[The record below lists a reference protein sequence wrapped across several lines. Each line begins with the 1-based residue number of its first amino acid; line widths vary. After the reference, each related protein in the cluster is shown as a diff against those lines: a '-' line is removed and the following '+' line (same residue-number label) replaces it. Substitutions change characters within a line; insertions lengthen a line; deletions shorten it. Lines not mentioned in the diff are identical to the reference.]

1 MYKKF
6 YYGYNLKWW
15 FEMYKINLFEIDL
28 NIARKLGI
36 NKIKES
42 SILPIK
48 IQGENILILSDKEF
62 LENIDEI
69 EFIFNKK
76 AILLEGSNE
85 YIKDLIYKTFLGT
98 EEKILD
104 IILSTSI
111 KERAS
116 DIHFEPIKEEV
127 LIRIRI
133 DGVLVPFVKI
143 KIEEYQ
149 KLLSRIK
156 IIGNMDITEKRRPQ
170 DGKAFINIDEKD
182 YDLRLS
188 TIPIIHGEKLVIRIL
203 YGEIFEHDI
212 SKINMSN
219 YQREKI
225 NRMISSKNGLILI
238 NGPTGSGKSTTLY
251 SMLKEINKREINIT
265 TLEDPVEVLIEGI
278 NQVSLN
284 KKANITFSTGL
295 RSILR
300 QDPDVIMIGEI
311 RDEETANMAVTASLT
326 GHKVYSTIH
335 TKTPKE
341 VYFRLEDMGVKS
353 YLIRDSL
360 IGIISQRLVR
370 ILCENCKVYDKDI
383 YINGRRIILHKAN
396 GCSNCNYSGYKGRKS
411 VSSVVYIDKEM
422 KKLTSNIFQEIK
434 ELSNDE
440 MIVNLNY
447 LLENGYISCDDYNN
461 FLLEED
467 LNYDENKINS

>member
-1 MYKKF
+1 MD
-6 YYGYNLKWW
+6 
-15 FEMYKINLFEIDL
+15 KINVFEIDL

-36 NKIKES
+36 NKIKDNC
-42 SILPIK
+42 ILPIK
-48 IQGENILILSDKEF
+48 VKEQKILGLSNNEY
-62 LENIDEI
+62 LENIYEI

-76 AILLEGSNE
+76 VKLIEASYE
-85 YIKDLIYKTFLGT
+85 YITDLIYKVFLGK
-98 EEKILD
+98 EEKLLD
-104 IILSTSI
+104 IILSKGI
-111 KERAS
+111 VERAS
-116 DIHFEPIKEEV
+116 DIHFEPVREEV
-127 LIRIRI
+127 FIRIRI
-133 DGVLVPFVKI
+133 DGVLVPFAKI
-143 KIEEYQ
+143 KNDEYL
-149 KLLSRIK
+149 KLLSKIK

-170 DGKAFINIDEKD
+170 DGKAFIKIDEQD

-188 TIPIIHGEKLVIRIL
+188 TIPIIYGEKLVIRIL

-219 YQREKI
+219 YQREKLKKI
-225 NRMISSKNGLILI
+225 ISIKNGLILI

-251 SMLKEINKREINIT
+251 SILKEINKKEINIT
-265 TLEDPVEVLIEGI
+265 TLEDPVEVMIEGI

-370 ILCENCKVYDKDI
+370 ILCDKCKEI
-383 YINGRRIILHKAN
+383 HNNINMNGKMINLYKSN
-396 GCSNCNYSGYKGRKS
+396 GCTYCNYSGYKGRKS
-411 VSSVVYIDKEM
+411 VSSVVHIDKNIKESI
-422 KKLTSNIFQEIK
+422 SNIYQEIK
-434 ELSNDE
+434 ELSNEE
-440 MIVNLNY
+440 MIVNLSY
-447 LLENGYISCDDYNN
+447 LLEKGYISCGDYNN

-467 LNYDENKINS
+467 LNYDENKIII

>member
-1 MYKKF
+1 
-6 YYGYNLKWW
+6 
-15 FEMYKINLFEIDL
+15 MYKINLFEIDL

-170 DGKAFINIDEKD
+170 DGKAFINIDEK
-182 YDLRLS
+182 
-188 TIPIIHGEKLVIRIL
+188 
-203 YGEIFEHDI
+203 
-212 SKINMSN
+212 
-219 YQREKI
+219 
-225 NRMISSKNGLILI
+225 
-238 NGPTGSGKSTTLY
+238 
-251 SMLKEINKREINIT
+251 
-265 TLEDPVEVLIEGI
+265 
-278 NQVSLN
+278 
-284 KKANITFSTGL
+284 
-295 RSILR
+295 
-300 QDPDVIMIGEI
+300 IMI
-311 RDEETANMAVTASLT
+311 
-326 GHKVYSTIH
+326 
-335 TKTPKE
+335 
-341 VYFRLEDMGVKS
+341 
-353 YLIRDSL
+353 
-360 IGIISQRLVR
+360 
-370 ILCENCKVYDKDI
+370 
-383 YINGRRIILHKAN
+383 
-396 GCSNCNYSGYKGRKS
+396 
-411 VSSVVYIDKEM
+411 
-422 KKLTSNIFQEIK
+422 
-434 ELSNDE
+434 
-440 MIVNLNY
+440 
-447 LLENGYISCDDYNN
+447 
-461 FLLEED
+461 
-467 LNYDENKINS
+467 

>member
-1 MYKKF
+1 M
-6 YYGYNLKWW
+6 N
-15 FEMYKINLFEIDL
+15 KINVFEIDL
-28 NIARKLGI
+28 NIARKLGS
-36 NKIKES
+36 NKIKERC
-42 SILPIK
+42 ILPVKIK
-48 IQGENILILSDKEF
+48 GENILILSNNSTLEDK
-62 LENIDEI
+62 DEI

-76 AILLEGSNE
+76 VSVVQEKTN
-85 YIKDLIYKTFLGT
+85 YIEDLIYKVLIGK
-98 EEKILD
+98 EEKLLELL
-104 IILSTSI
+104 LSKAI
-111 KERAS
+111 FERAS
-116 DIHFEPIKEEV
+116 DIHLEPIREEV
-127 LIRIRI
+127 FIRIRI
-133 DGVLVPFVKI
+133 DGVLVPFCKI

-149 KLLSRIK
+149 KLISKIK

-170 DGKAFINIDEKD
+170 DGKAFIKIEGKD

-188 TIPIIHGEKLVIRIL
+188 TIPIVYGEKLVVRIL

-212 SKINMSN
+212 SQININN
-219 YQREKI
+219 YQREKL
-225 NRMISSKNGLILI
+225 NRMISAKNGLVLI

-251 SMLKEINKREINIT
+251 SILKEINKKEINIT

-278 NQVSLN
+278 NQVALN
-284 KKANITFSTGL
+284 RKADITFSTGL

-370 ILCENCKVYDKDI
+370 VLCSNCKEFDVDI
-383 YINGRRIILHKAN
+383 NFNNKKISIYKSN
-396 GCSNCNYSGYKGRKS
+396 GCNHCNYSGYKGRKS
-411 VSSVVYIDKEM
+411 VSSVVYIDEKV
-422 KKLTSNIFQEIK
+422 KKIISNIYQEIK

-440 MIVNLNY
+440 MIVNLYY
-447 LLENGYISCDDYNN
+447 LLENGYISYIDYNN

-467 LNYDENKINS
+467 LNYDKNKIII

>member
-1 MYKKF
+1 
-6 YYGYNLKWW
+6 
-15 FEMYKINLFEIDL
+15 MYKINLFEINLD
-28 NIARKLGI
+28 IVRRLGI
-36 NKIKES
+36 NKVTEYC
-42 SILPIK
+42 ILPIK
-48 IQGENILILSDKEF
+48 TQGDSLVVLSCKEI
-62 LENIDEI
+62 LENKDEI

-76 AILLEGSNE
+76 VN
-85 YIKDLIYKTFLGT
+85 IKEMKAEDIEDLIYKAFLG
-98 EEKILD
+98 EKENFLEIM
-104 IILSTSI
+104 LSKAI
-111 KERAS
+111 VEKAS
-116 DIHFEPIKEEV
+116 DIHFEPQKADV
-127 LIRIRI
+127 FIRIRI
-133 DGVLVPFVKI
+133 DGILVPFTKI

-149 KLLSRIK
+149 KLLSKIK

-170 DGKAFINIDEKD
+170 DGKAFIKVDEKD

-188 TIPIIHGEKLVIRIL
+188 TIPIVYGEKLVIRIL

-212 SKINMSN
+212 SQINMSD
-219 YQREKI
+219 YQREKL
-225 NRMISSKNGLILI
+225 NKMISTKNGLVLV

-251 SMLKEINKREINIT
+251 SILKEINKKEINIT

-278 NQVSLN
+278 NQVGLN
-284 KKANITFSTGL
+284 RKANITFSTGL

-311 RDEETANMAVTASLT
+311 RDEETATMAVTASLT

-370 ILCENCKVYDKDI
+370 ILCTKCKIVDKKI
-383 YINGRRIILHKAN
+383 SFNGKEVVLYKSN
-396 GCSNCNYSGYKGRKS
+396 GCSYCNYSGYKGRKS
-411 VSSVVYIDKEM
+411 VSSVVYMEEKV
-422 KKLTSNIFQEIK
+422 KKLITNIFQEIK

-440 MIVNLNY
+440 MIVNLRV
-447 LLENGYISCDDYNN
+447 LLENGLISYGDYNN

-467 LNYDENKINS
+467 LNYDKNKIII

>member
-1 MYKKF
+1 
-6 YYGYNLKWW
+6 
-15 FEMYKINLFEIDL
+15 
-28 NIARKLGI
+28 
-36 NKIKES
+36 
-42 SILPIK
+42 
-48 IQGENILILSDKEF
+48 
-62 LENIDEI
+62 
-69 EFIFNKK
+69 
-76 AILLEGSNE
+76 
-85 YIKDLIYKTFLGT
+85 
-98 EEKILD
+98 
-104 IILSTSI
+104 
-111 KERAS
+111 
-116 DIHFEPIKEEV
+116 
-127 LIRIRI
+127 
-133 DGVLVPFVKI
+133 
-143 KIEEYQ
+143 
-149 KLLSRIK
+149 
-156 IIGNMDITEKRRPQ
+156 
-170 DGKAFINIDEKD
+170 
-182 YDLRLS
+182 
-188 TIPIIHGEKLVIRIL
+188 
-203 YGEIFEHDI
+203 
-212 SKINMSN
+212 
-219 YQREKI
+219 
-225 NRMISSKNGLILI
+225 
-238 NGPTGSGKSTTLY
+238 
-251 SMLKEINKREINIT
+251 KEINKREINIT

>member
-1 MYKKF
+1 
-6 YYGYNLKWW
+6 
-15 FEMYKINLFEIDL
+15 MYKISLFEIDL
-28 NIARKLGI
+28 DIARKLGI
-36 NKIKES
+36 NKIKEN

-48 IQGENILILSDKEF
+48 NQGKNVLILTDKTS

-76 AILLEGSNE
+76 VSLLEGKHE
-85 YIKDLIYKTFLGT
+85 YITDLIDKVFLGT
-98 EEKILD
+98 EDKLLDKILSKG
-104 IILSTSI
+104 II
-111 KERAS
+111 ERAS
-116 DIHFEPIKEEV
+116 DIHFEPVREEV
-127 LIRIRI
+127 FIRVRI
-133 DGVLVPFVKI
+133 DGVLVPFAKI
-143 KIEEYQ
+143 KFEEYQ
-149 KLLSRIK
+149 KLLSKIK
-156 IIGNMDITEKRRPQ
+156 IIGNMDITEKRKSQ
-170 DGKAFINIDEKD
+170 DGKAFIKIDGKD

-188 TIPIIHGEKLVIRIL
+188 TIPIIDGEKLVIRIL
-203 YGEIFEHDI
+203 YGDIFEHDI
-212 SKINMSN
+212 SKLNMSN
-219 YQREKI
+219 NQREKL
-225 NRMISSKNGLILI
+225 NRIISVKNGLILI

-251 SMLKEINKREINIT
+251 SILKEINKKEINIT

-278 NQVSLN
+278 NQVTLN

-360 IGIISQRLVR
+360 TGIISQRLIR
-370 ILCENCKVYDKDI
+370 ILCEKCKSYDKDT
-383 YINGRRIILHKAN
+383 YLNGKKVILYKSN
-396 GCSNCNYSGYKGRKS
+396 GCAHCNYSGYKGRKS
-411 VSSVVYIDKEM
+411 VSSVVYLDK
-422 KKLTSNIFQEIK
+422 KIKSYISNIFQEIK

-447 LLENGYISCDDYNN
+447 LLENGYISCSDYNN

-467 LNYDENKINS
+467 LNYEENKIII

>member
-1 MYKKF
+1 MD
-6 YYGYNLKWW
+6 
-15 FEMYKINLFEIDL
+15 KINLFEIDI

-36 NKIKES
+36 NKIKENC
-42 SILPIK
+42 ILPIK
-48 IQGENILILSDKEF
+48 ASEKEIFILSNKEF

-76 AILLEGSNE
+76 VNLLEASCE
-85 YIKDLIYKTFLGT
+85 YILDLIYKVFLGT
-98 EEKILD
+98 EEKLLD
-104 IILSTSI
+104 IVLSKGI
-111 KERAS
+111 IERAS
-116 DIHFEPIKEEV
+116 DIHFEPVREEV

-133 DGVLVPFVKI
+133 DGVLVPFAKI
-143 KIEEYQ
+143 KYDEYQ
-149 KLLSRIK
+149 RLLSKIK
-156 IIGNMDITEKRRPQ
+156 IIGNMDITERRRPQ
-170 DGKAFINIDEKD
+170 DGKALIKLNEKE

-188 TIPIIHGEKLVIRIL
+188 TIPIIYGEKLVIRIL

-219 YQREKI
+219 YQREKLNKI
-225 NRMISSKNGLILI
+225 ISLKNGLILI

-251 SMLKEINKREINIT
+251 SILREINKNEINIT
-265 TLEDPVEVLIEGI
+265 TLEDPVEVMIEGI

-370 ILCENCKVYDKDI
+370 VLCEKCKVIDKN
-383 YINGRRIILHKAN
+383 INFNGKKVNLYRSN
-396 GCSNCNYSGYKGRKS
+396 GCSYCNYSGYKGRKS
-411 VSSVVYIDKEM
+411 VSSVVHIDKNIKEII
-422 KKLTSNIFQEIK
+422 SNIYQEIK
-434 ELSNDE
+434 ELSNEE
-440 MIVNLNY
+440 MIVNLSY
-447 LLENGYISCDDYNN
+447 LLEKGYISCDDYNN

-467 LNYDENKINS
+467 LNYDENKIIL

>member
-1 MYKKF
+1 M
-6 YYGYNLKWW
+6 N
-15 FEMYKINLFEIDL
+15 KINLFEIDL
-28 NIARKLGI
+28 NIARKLGS
-36 NKIKES
+36 NKIKERC
-42 SILPIK
+42 ILPVKIK
-48 IQGENILILSDKEF
+48 GENILILSNNSTLEDK
-62 LENIDEI
+62 DEI

-76 AILLEGSNE
+76 VSVVQEKTN
-85 YIKDLIYKTFLGT
+85 YIEDLIYKVLIGK
-98 EEKILD
+98 EEKLLELL
-104 IILSTSI
+104 LSKAI
-111 KERAS
+111 FERAS
-116 DIHFEPIKEEV
+116 DIHLEPIREEV
-127 LIRIRI
+127 FIRIRI
-133 DGVLVPFVKI
+133 DGVLVPFCKI

-149 KLLSRIK
+149 KLISKIK

-170 DGKAFINIDEKD
+170 DGKAFIKIEGKD

-188 TIPIIHGEKLVIRIL
+188 TIPIVYGEKLVVRIL

-212 SKINMSN
+212 SQININN
-219 YQREKI
+219 YQREKL
-225 NRMISSKNGLILI
+225 NRMISAKNGLVLI

-251 SMLKEINKREINIT
+251 SILKEINKKEINIT

-278 NQVSLN
+278 NQVALN
-284 KKANITFSTGL
+284 RKADITFSTGL

-370 ILCENCKVYDKDI
+370 VLCSNCKEFDVDI
-383 YINGRRIILHKAN
+383 NFNNKKISIYKSN
-396 GCSNCNYSGYKGRKS
+396 GCNHCNYSGYKGRKS
-411 VSSVVYIDKEM
+411 VSSVVYIDEKV
-422 KKLTSNIFQEIK
+422 KKIISNIYQEIK

-440 MIVNLNY
+440 MIVNLYY
-447 LLENGYISCDDYNN
+447 LLENGYISYIDYNN

-467 LNYDENKINS
+467 LNYDKNKIII

>member
-1 MYKKF
+1 
-6 YYGYNLKWW
+6 
-15 FEMYKINLFEIDL
+15 MYKITLFEIDL

-36 NKIKES
+36 NKIKENN
-42 SILPIK
+42 ILPIK
-48 IQGENILILSDKEF
+48 IQGENILILADKEF

-76 AILLEGSNE
+76 AILLESSNE
-85 YIKDLIYKTFLGT
+85 YITDLIYKTFLGT

-188 TIPIIHGEKLVIRIL
+188 TIPIIYGEKLVIRIL

-219 YQREKI
+219 YQRQKI

-300 QDPDVIMIGEI
+300 QDTYYP
-311 RDEETANMAVTASLT
+311 
-326 GHKVYSTIH
+326 
-335 TKTPKE
+335 
-341 VYFRLEDMGVKS
+341 
-353 YLIRDSL
+353 
-360 IGIISQRLVR
+360 
-370 ILCENCKVYDKDI
+370 
-383 YINGRRIILHKAN
+383 
-396 GCSNCNYSGYKGRKS
+396 
-411 VSSVVYIDKEM
+411 
-422 KKLTSNIFQEIK
+422 
-434 ELSNDE
+434 
-440 MIVNLNY
+440 
-447 LLENGYISCDDYNN
+447 
-461 FLLEED
+461 
-467 LNYDENKINS
+467 